1 MFIKFGDKTKKL
13 TVKSGKNNNS
23 KKEDGIIYLDS
34 DDRKAKILK
43 ESIDEDS
50 EANKDWLILKVTLI
64 SIYNNNHQ

>member
-13 TVKSGKNNNS
+13 TVKSGKNNDS

-43 ESIDEDS
+43 ESMDEDC
-50 EANKDWLILKVTLI
+50 EANKDWLFLKVTLI

>member
-50 EANKDWLILKVTLI
+50 ESNKDWLILKVTLI